1 MEEVMMLQE
10 VAAFLKSR
18 LEPWEI
24 QKGWSFIG
32 KRMGLPYELE
42 EKIRDLL
49 DEYGEDNELDEDW
62 YLEYGD
68 IEDFFEDIE
77 S

>member
-10 VAAFLKSR
+10 VTEFLKSR

-24 QKGWSFIG
+24 QKGWSYIC

>member
-10 VAAFLKSR
+10 VTEFLKSR

-24 QKGWSFIG
+24 QQGWSYIG

-49 DEYGEDNELDEDW
+49 DEYGEDNDLDEDW

-68 IEDFFEDIE
+68 IEDFFMDIE